1 MPSIAAPRGRTPL
14 RRRLLILVGG
24 ALLPLAVASAIGLVL
39 LAGQQ
44 RAQAERGAIG
54 TMRAMGVSVDLEL
67 NRAITALQTLSA
79 SSPLDRDD
87 LPAFYAEAQR
97 ALALQSTWLT
107 VALATPDGKQ
117 VLNLLKPFG
126 APLSPIAD
134 VDSFRAALA
143 LRHPVAGNVTRGPL
157 TDQQYFTV
165 RVPILRNDR
174 IRYVL
179 TLALKPETMLHVIER
194 QRVPPEWV
202 VSIVDA
208 HGVHVARS
216 RGHADFVA
224 RPPSPSLRRLL
235 AEPLSEGWGLTTTL
249 EGDAAYAAYSRSP
262 STGWAVAV
270 GIPAAAVD
278 AAVRRSSFLLGA
290 GVLVSLALGGAAAAL
305 LARNITRPI
314 GTLRTAAQAV
324 GRGETPTVPPSPIA
338 ELDEVADALT
348 AAAAARREAEAE
360 RETLLRSEQQ
370 ARAVAEDANRAK
382 DEFLAMLGHELRNPL
397 GAIASAARLLDRTS
411 PADAIDARARAI
423 IGRQVEHMARL
434 MDDLL
439 DVGRVMTG
447 KILLDRAPLDLASAA
462 AHALAALKAGG
473 RTGGH
478 AVRADLQPVWVHAD
492 ATRIEQVVSNLVGN
506 AAKYTP
512 AGGTIEVSTRREG
525 QDAVLR
531 VADSGIGMLPE
542 LVPRVFDL
550 FVQGARGLDRAQG
563 GLGIGLTLVR
573 RLAELHGGTATA
585 ASAGEGKGSVF
596 TVRLPAVASHVSVPV
611 ALARPTP
618 DPAPRRILVVEDND
632 DAREMLVYLLRLGGH
647 EVHETRDG
655 VEAVEAARRLEPDAA
670 LIDVGLPGL
679 DGYEVARRLRAQPA
693 TARLLLVALTGYG
706 LPEDRQRSHDAGF
719 DVHLV
724 KPVEPEALA
733 HALTHRP

>member
-1 MPSIAAPRGRTPL
+1 
-14 RRRLLILVGG
+14 
-24 ALLPLAVASAIGLVL
+24 
-39 LAGQQ
+39 
-44 RAQAERGAIG
+44 
-54 TMRAMGVSVDLEL
+54 
-67 NRAITALQTLSA
+67 
-79 SSPLDRDD
+79 
-87 LPAFYAEAQR
+87 
-97 ALALQSTWLT
+97 
-107 VALATPDGKQ
+107 
-117 VLNLLKPFG
+117 
-126 APLSPIAD
+126 
-134 VDSFRAALA
+134 
-143 LRHPVAGNVTRGPL
+143 
-157 TDQQYFTV
+157 
-165 RVPILRNDR
+165 
-174 IRYVL
+174 
-179 TLALKPETMLHVIER
+179 
-194 QRVPPEWV
+194 
-202 VSIVDA
+202 
-208 HGVHVARS
+208 
-216 RGHADFVA
+216 
-224 RPPSPSLRRLL
+224 
-235 AEPLSEGWGLTTTL
+235 
-249 EGDAAYAAYSRSP
+249 
-262 STGWAVAV
+262 
-270 GIPAAAVD
+270 
-278 AAVRRSSFLLGA
+278 
-290 GVLVSLALGGAAAAL
+290 
-305 LARNITRPI
+305 
-314 GTLRTAAQAV
+314 
-324 GRGETPTVPPSPIA
+324 
-338 ELDEVADALT
+338 
-348 AAAAARREAEAE
+348 
-360 RETLLRSEQQ
+360 
-370 ARAVAEDANRAK
+370 
-382 DEFLAMLGHELRNPL
+382 
-397 GAIASAARLLDRTS
+397 
-411 PADAIDARARAI
+411 
-423 IGRQVEHMARL
+423 MARL

-531 VADSGIGMLPE
+531 VADSGIGMLPD